1 MTAQMTAQSPGDRRI
16 PMKRE
21 RDAAIRTVPR
31 FTAFT
36 AKERRRKSTPI
47 QKQNRLFAFLQTI
60 GNCLRQF
67 FRKYCSFL
75 FFPSFLAKIDDAH
88 ERHLLLIYTLC
99 QDHESILAGRGVV
112 ITLERRRGASENNSA
127 FLDLR

>member
-1 MTAQMTAQSPGDRRI
+1 MTAQSPGDRRI

-75 FFPSFLAKIDDAH
+75 FFPSFLAKIDDAR
-88 ERHLLLIYTLC
+88 ERHLLFIHALGER
-99 QDHESILAGRGVV
+99 QQPVLADAGIV
-112 ITLERRRGASENNSA
+112 ITLERWRGASQ
-127 FLDLR
+127 